1 MGVWKF
7 FFFNV
12 YTTCPI
18 YDFKHVKMYY
28 NNFSGTKIWLGRS
41 EQFIKFSNYFFF
53 FPCVLAE
60 CFYINKI
67 TKILW
72 KNFFCSS
79 FSFCTVLLFLISLP
93 KLPWKDAE
101 LSNKYATSSLIP
113 LILTFCHHLKPSSF
127 HFTNPRQKMKNQGL
141 DLY

>member
-1 MGVWKF
+1 MPSLYRLIGKTKF
-7 FFFNV
+7 IHCLTCNKTPYTWSGCLKIFFFNV

-53 FPCVLAE
+53 FFPCVLAE

-72 KNFFCSS
+72 KKFFCSS

-93 KLPWKDAE
+93 KLP
-101 LSNKYATSSLIP
+101 
-113 LILTFCHHLKPSSF
+113 
-127 HFTNPRQKMKNQGL
+127 
-141 DLY
+141 